1 MLSNKNKRVST
12 TLNYTE
18 HFLNLV
24 FTVTVCISIFA
35 LTSIVDISKGIMSS
49 ITGLNICANITRI
62 KQYKSIIK
70 KKEKKH
76 DEMAL
81 LEKANLGRIKGSI
94 YRSLTYSFIGRA
106 YFLLIDVLRE
116 YDGMKEKI
124 SKL

>member
-1 MLSNKNKRVST
+1 
-12 TLNYTE
+12 
-18 HFLNLV
+18 
-24 FTVTVCISIFA
+24 
-35 LTSIVDISKGIMSS
+35 MSS

-62 KQYKSIIK
+62 KQYESIIK

-81 LEKANLGRIKGSI
+81 LEKANLGRIKDSI

>member
-35 LTSIVDISKGIMSS
+35 LTSIVDIFKGIMSS

-62 KQYKSIIK
+62 KQYESIIK